1 MLEILHEKL
10 EFCYRTDIKHP
21 FVSPMAVSSTH
32 LISYDHDHDIMPLV
46 LANCRYSFEV
56 GDQTK
61 IEYDFDGMERQL
73 MDRLLN
79 SKSKI
84 VINKYLQ
91 VFGSEKV

>member
-1 MLEILHEKL
+1 
-10 EFCYRTDIKHP
+10 
-21 FVSPMAVSSTH
+21 MAVTSTH
-32 LISYDHDHDIMPLV
+32 LISYDHDHDLLPLV

-56 GDQTK
+56 GTQTN

-84 VINKYLQ
+84 EIQQYLK
-91 VFGSEKV
+91 VF

>member
-1 MLEILHEKL
+1 MDV
-10 EFCYRTDIKHP
+10 T
-21 FVSPMAVSSTH
+21 STH
-32 LISYDHDHDIMPLV
+32 LISYDHANDIMPLV

-61 IEYDFDGMERQL
+61 IEYDFDRMERQL

-84 VINKYLQ
+84 EIHKYLQ
-91 VFGSEKV
+91 VF